1 MKKKGGS
8 STGGGSTGG
17 GSTGGSGSSS
27 DKDVVVLND
36 DNFDEKVFES
46 DDAWLVEFY
55 ASYCGHCKRLE
66 PEWNS
71 VATKLKGTRGDI
83 RIAKVDA

>member
-55 ASYCGHCKRLE
+55 GKSKFYLIKNNNYYLLFLI
-66 PEWNS
+66 
-71 VATKLKGTRGDI
+71 K
-83 RIAKVDA
+83 